1 MATVMV
7 TTEDNPY
14 DPRVDFS
21 AWYAWD
27 VDKGYNTC
35 AYLARVMRET
45 DDFPQE
51 YNDRIVERVI
61 DEMIAIHDGKLYK
74 KLEVEAA

>member
-1 MATVMV
+1 MAVMI

-14 DPRVDFS
+14 DPRSDFP

-27 VDKGYNTC
+27 VEKGYNTC
-35 AYLARVMRET
+35 AYLARVANLT
-45 DDFPQE
+45 DDFPEQ
-51 YNDRIVERVI
+51 YHDRLIEKAI
-61 DEMIAIHDGKLYK
+61 DEMIILHDGGLYK

>member
-1 MATVMV
+1 MAVML

-14 DPRVDFS
+14 DPRTDFP

-27 VDKGYNTC
+27 VNEGYNTC

-45 DDFPQE
+45 DDFPKE
-51 YNDRIVERVI
+51 YNDRIVEKVI
-61 DEMIAIHDGKLYK
+61 DEIIAIHNGELYK
-74 KLEVEAA
+74 KLEAPAA